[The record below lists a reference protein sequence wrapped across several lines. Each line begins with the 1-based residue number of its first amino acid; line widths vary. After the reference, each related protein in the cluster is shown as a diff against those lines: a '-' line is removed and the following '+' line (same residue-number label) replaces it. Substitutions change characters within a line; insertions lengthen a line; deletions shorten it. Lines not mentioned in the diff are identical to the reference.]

1 MLKIKRLITIA
12 ILVIFS
18 CAGTVS
24 LAEEVQRPIDVDNGR
39 WVDLY
44 ADYLY
49 EHFDYW
55 YDGLNLPRVTL
66 LDLDLDSVPEMLV
79 LTEFGRWSNGGYI
92 IKITDNDI
100 IEYYSPDLIDMDCT
114 LALAVDREGNYG
126 WYQEAFQAGTGL
138 LNTTVRRLSV
148 TSEMEPIF
156 EDWFSYDAEEVWNDD
171 IENYEIV
178 VTGYRVGGNV
188 VDYDTY
194 RKEEIKRRQ
203 LRVLYTVSDGYRFP
217 DEWDTAVNEY
227 SVINED

>member
-1 MLKIKRLITIA
+1 MMFKSKVFISIVVLAVFL
-12 ILVIFS
+12 
-18 CAGTVS
+18 CAGIVS

-55 YDGLNLPRVTL
+55 YDGYNLPRVTL

-79 LTEFGRWSNGGYI
+79 LTEWGRWYNGGYI
-92 IKITDNDI
+92 IKMTENDI
-100 IEYYSPDLIDMDCT
+100 VEYYSPELIDMSCT
-114 LALAVDREGNYG
+114 LALAVDKDGNYG
-126 WYQEAFQAGTGL
+126 WYQEAYWAAQGWVGTKV
-138 LNTTVRRLSV
+138 NRFSV

-156 EDWFSYDAEEVWNDD
+156 EEWFSYDSEEEWN
-171 IENYEIV
+171 EETHEYGERV
-178 VTGYRVGGNV
+178 VTGYKVGGKE

-203 LRVLYTVSDGYRFP
+203 LRVLYTVSDGYPFP
-217 DEWDTAVNEY
+217 DEWETAINEY
-227 SVINED
+227 SVIK

>member
-1 MLKIKRLITIA
+1 
-12 ILVIFS
+12 
-18 CAGTVS
+18 
-24 LAEEVQRPIDVDNGR
+24 
-39 WVDLY
+39 
-44 ADYLY
+44 
-49 EHFDYW
+49 
-55 YDGLNLPRVTL
+55 
-66 LDLDLDSVPEMLV
+66 
-79 LTEFGRWSNGGYI
+79 
-92 IKITDNDI
+92 
-100 IEYYSPDLIDMDCT
+100 
-114 LALAVDREGNYG
+114 
-126 WYQEAFQAGTGL
+126 
-138 LNTTVRRLSV
+138 
-148 TSEMEPIF
+148 MEPIF